1 MAIRKIHEVGDP
13 CLTKVCRPV
22 TEFNDRLHE
31 LLDDMADTLEE
42 AGGVGLAAPQ
52 VGILRRVC
60 IVEDEQGE
68 IIELINP
75 EIIKTEGEQT
85 GLEGFLS
92 VPGKYGFVTRPMVVR
107 VRAQDRYGTE
117 FEVDDEELTARC
129 FCHEIDH
136 LDGHLYTEHCKVLT
150 DEELEQY
157 IREQEKELD
166 EEAFLKEA
174 FELHDLCKKYHV
186 PFFINDN
193 VDIAIRC
200 HAEGVHVGQE
210 DMAAAQ
216 VRARVGEGMMIG
228 VSVHSVEEA
237 KQAVRDGADC
247 LGVGAMFS
255 TSTKTDVDVLPKE
268 TLKAICDA
276 VDIPVVAIGG
286 LNKSNILELSGT
298 GVDGVALVSAIFSAD
313 DIEAECREL
322 RRLSEE
328 MVGA

>member
-13 CLTKVCRPV
+13 CLAKVCRPV

-85 GLEGFLS
+85 GLEGCLS
-92 VPGKYGFVTRPMVVR
+92 VPGKYGIVTRPMVVR

-117 FEVDDEELTARC
+117 FEVEDEELTARC
-129 FCHEIDH
+129 FCHEIEH

-174 FELHDLCKKYHV
+174 FELHDLCKKYNV

-200 HAEGVHVGQE
+200 HAEGIHVGQE

-216 VRARVGEGMMIG
+216 VRQRVGDKMMIG

-237 KQAVRDGADC
+237 LEAVRHGADC
-247 LGVGAMFS
+247 LGVGAAFS
-255 TSTKTDVDVLPKE
+255 THTKADVDVLPE
-268 TLKAICDA
+268 GMMKAICDA

-286 LNKSNILELSGT
+286 IHKENILQLKGT
-298 GVDGVALVSAIFSAD
+298 GVDGVALVSAIFAAD
-313 DIEAECREL
+313 DIETECREL
-322 RRLSEE
+322 KALSEQII
-328 MVGA
+328 